1 MSYLK
6 LENISKT
13 YNKGKN
19 YEVEALKDVNISI
32 EKGDLCAIVGP
43 SGSGKSTLLY
53 LLGCLD
59 KAEIG
64 KYIINSKEIS
74 SFNSKERAEFRNKEV
89 GFVLQDFGLIEDE
102 SVYENIRVPLLFTK
116 YKWKQI
122 NRMIKEILDILEITN
137 LKDKKVSNLSGGQR
151 QRVAIARAIVN
162 NPKMILA
169 DEPTGS
175 LDSANS
181 QMIVNLLIQLNKEG
195 KTVII
200 VTHNMEI
207 AQKCKRIFYI
217 KDGRVLETI

>member
-1 MSYLK
+1 MCYCRTIRVRK
-6 LENISKT
+6 INIIILT
-13 YNKGKN
+13 W
-19 YEVEALKDVNISI
+19 I
-32 EKGDLCAIVGP
+32 
-43 SGSGKSTLLY
+43 
-53 LLGCLD
+53 D